1 MFVTQSLSAAR
12 LARARWAVIAIFLA
26 NGTGMANWIARVPAI
41 QDKIDASKLQMSLI
55 LWGPALG
62 AIISFP
68 VAGYLLGRF
77 GSRPVTVLMSLL
89 TCASVAAISLGS
101 SVPTFFA
108 LLFCFGFCNAAMDVS
123 MNAQAA
129 DVEARLG
136 IPIMSSFH
144 GVFSV
149 GGIVGAML
157 AGFFASR
164 ELGLF
169 PHLPM
174 VSVALMLMVL
184 LAAPY
189 LMPSTPRP
197 SGSPVFALPSRA
209 VFIVGLIGFCALIG
223 EGAMSDWSALYLRD
237 VIGTTEGFAAYGFS
251 AFAVA
256 MTVGRFLGDTV
267 IKRIGAKR
275 ILIMGGLLSAL
286 GLTLGLITQTLFSVL
301 FGFAC
306 VGLGLSIMF
315 PIMVSIAA
323 QQSPDNTGPAIA
335 AVATMGY
342 TGFLV
347 GAPLIGLISHYTSLS
362 WGLGL
367 VVLVSLAIVVLGS
380 RLKV

>member
-1 MFVTQSLSAAR
+1 MTQSLNASR
-12 LARARWAVIAIFLA
+12 LAQARWAVVAIFLA

-41 QDKIDASKLQMSLI
+41 QDKIDASKLEMSLI

-68 VAGYLLGRF
+68 VAGYLLGRI
-77 GSRPVTVLMSLL
+77 GSRALTIIMSLL
-89 TCASVAAISLGS
+89 TCTAVAAISLGS
-101 SVPTFFA
+101 SVPGFFI
-108 LLFCFGFCNAAMDVS
+108 LLFLFGFCNAAMDVS

-136 IPIMSSFH
+136 VPIMSSFH

-149 GGIVGAML
+149 GGIVGAVI
-157 AGFFASR
+157 ASVFANR
-164 ELGLF
+164 GLGLF
-169 PHLPM
+169 PHLPI
-174 VSVALMLMVL
+174 VSLGLLVL
-184 LAAPY
+184 ILIAFPY
-189 LMPSTPRP
+189 LLPSQPKS

-209 VFIVGLIGFCALIG
+209 VLIVGLIGFCALVG
-223 EGAMSDWSALYLRD
+223 EGAMGDWSALYLRD
-237 VIGTTEGFAAYGFS
+237 VLGTTEGFAAYGFA

-256 MTVGRFLGDTV
+256 MTIGRFLGDAVT
-267 IKRIGAKR
+267 KRIGAKR
-275 ILIMGGLLSAL
+275 ILLLGGLLSAL

-301 FGFAC
+301 LGFAC

-315 PIMVSIAA
+315 PIMVTIAA
-323 QQSPDNTGPAIA
+323 QQSPENTGPAIA

-342 TGFLV
+342 TGFLI
-347 GAPLIGLISHYTSLS
+347 GAPLIGFIAHYTSLS

-367 VVLVSLAIVVLGS
+367 VVVMSLVIVFLAS

>member
-1 MFVTQSLSAAR
+1 MTSSFSPSR
-12 LARARWAVIAIFLA
+12 LIQARWAVIAIFLA
-26 NGTGMANWIARVPAI
+26 NGTGMATWIARVPAI
-41 QDKIDASKLQMSLI
+41 QDKLDATKLELSLI

-77 GSRPVTVLMSLL
+77 GSRSLTILMSLL
-89 TCASVAAISLGS
+89 TCVSIAAIPLGS

-108 LLFCFGFCNAAMDVS
+108 LLFIFGFCNAAMDVS

-129 DVEARLG
+129 EVEAGLG
-136 IPIMSSFH
+136 IPMMSSFH

-149 GGIVGAML
+149 GGIVGAVL

-164 ELGLF
+164 GLGLF
-169 PHLPM
+169 PHLPV
-174 VSVALMLMVL
+174 VSFFLLLLVLVAFRYL
-184 LAAPY
+184 LPTV
-189 LMPSTPRP
+189 PKQ
-197 SGSPVFALPSRA
+197 SGSPVFAVPSKA
-209 VFIVGLIGFCALIG
+209 VFIVGLIGFCALVG
-223 EGAMSDWSALYLRD
+223 EGAMGDWSALYLRD
-237 VIGTTEGFAAYGFS
+237 VLGTTEGFAAYGFA

-256 MTVGRFLGDTV
+256 MTIGRFLGDDLT
-267 IKRIGAKR
+267 KRIGAKR
-275 ILIMGGLLSAL
+275 ILIAGGLLAAL
-286 GLTLGLITQTLFSVL
+286 GLTLGLVTQTIFSVL
-301 FGFAC
+301 LAFAC

-323 QQSPDNTGPAIA
+323 KQSPDNTGPAIA

-347 GAPLIGLISHYTSLS
+347 GAPLIGFIAHYTSLS

-367 VVLVSLAIVVLGS
+367 VVLMSLLIVLLAS
-380 RLKV
+380 RLKIS

>member
-1 MFVTQSLSAAR
+1 MTQMFDRSR
-12 LARARWAVIAIFLA
+12 LTKARWAVIAIFLA

-41 QDKIDASKLQMSLI
+41 QDKIDASKLEMSLI

-68 VAGYLLGRF
+68 VAGYLLGRI
-77 GSRPVTVLMSLL
+77 GSRSLTILMSLL
-89 TCASVAAISLGS
+89 TCAAVAAISLGS

-129 DVEARLG
+129 DVEALVAK
-136 IPIMSSFH
+136 PIMSSFH

-149 GGIVGAML
+149 GGIVGAVI
-157 AGFFASR
+157 ASFFASR
-164 ELGLF
+164 GMGLF
-169 PHLPM
+169 PHLPLI
-174 VSVALMLMVL
+174 SLVL
-184 LAAPY
+184 VVLVLFAVRY
-189 LMPSTPRP
+189 LLPSEPKK
-197 SGSPVFALPSRA
+197 SGSPVFAMPSKA
-209 VFIVGLIGFCALIG
+209 VLIVGLIGFCALVG
-223 EGAMSDWSALYLRD
+223 EGAIGDWSALYMRD
-237 VIGTTEGFAAYGFS
+237 TLGTTESFAAYGFA

-256 MTVGRFLGDTV
+256 MTIGRFLGDAVTE
-267 IKRIGAKR
+267 RIGAKR
-275 ILIMGGLLSAL
+275 ILLLGGLLSAL
-286 GLTLGLITQTLFSVL
+286 GLTLGLVTQTLFSAL

-315 PIMVSIAA
+315 PIMVTIAA

-342 TGFLV
+342 TGFLI
-347 GAPLIGLISHYTSLS
+347 GAPLIGFIAHYTSLS
-362 WGLGL
+362 WGLSL
-367 VVLVSLAIVVLGS
+367 VVFMSLVIVFLAS

>member
-1 MFVTQSLSAAR
+1 VIMTDRVR
-12 LARARWAVIAIFLA
+12 LNQARWAVIAIFLA
-26 NGTGMANWIARVPAI
+26 NGTGLANWVARVPAI
-41 QDKIDASKLQMSLI
+41 QDKIDATKLEMSLI

-77 GSRPVTVLMSLL
+77 GSHTLTIVMSLL
-89 TCASVAAISLGS
+89 TCVGVAAISLGS
-101 SVPTFFA
+101 SVASFFI
-108 LLFCFGFCNAAMDVS
+108 LLFCYGFCNAAMDVS

-129 DVEARLG
+129 DVEAGLN

-144 GVFSV
+144 GVFSI
-149 GGIVGAML
+149 GGIVGAVM

-164 ELGLF
+164 GVGLF
-169 PHLPM
+169 PHLPI
-174 VSVALMLMVL
+174 VSCSL
-184 LAAPY
+184 LLLVIIAFKY
-189 LMPSTPRP
+189 LPPSEPKK
-197 SGSPVFALPSRA
+197 SAPVFAVPSKA
-209 VFIVGLIGFCALIG
+209 VLIVGLIGFCALVG
-223 EGAMSDWSALYLRD
+223 EGAMADWSALYMRD
-237 VIGTTEGFAAYGFS
+237 VLHTSEGFAAYGFA

-256 MTVGRFLGDTV
+256 MTIGRFLGDALT
-267 IKRIGAKR
+267 KRIGAKR
-275 ILIMGGLLSAL
+275 ILIAGGLLSAFGLLL
-286 GLTLGLITQTLFSVL
+286 GLTTQTVFTVL
-301 FGFAC
+301 LAFAC

-323 QQSPDNTGPAIA
+323 KQSPDNTGPAIA

-347 GAPLIGLISHYTSLS
+347 GAPLIGFIAHYTSLS

-367 VVLVSLAIVVLGS
+367 VVVMSIAIVALAS